1 MFQEVTHDVH
11 YENFRSERLARQN
24 AAATNN
30 SKERYQPQG
39 VSTAGLMTLN
49 TSETEDEKERKLRE
63 KDAELKR
70 MQEMVAAMQ
79 EQIKQQ
85 SQTSLPSLVNPATN
99 NRY

>member
-1 MFQEVTHDVH
+1 
-11 YENFRSERLARQN
+11 
-24 AAATNN
+24 
-30 SKERYQPQG
+30 
-39 VSTAGLMTLN
+39 MTSLN

-85 SQTSLPSLVNPATN
+85 SQTNLPSLANSAASS
-99 NRY
+99 RF

>member
-1 MFQEVTHDVH
+1 MH

-24 AAATNN
+24 LTASTTTNS
-30 SKERYQPQG
+30 SKERQQQIG
-39 VSTAGLMTLN
+39 VSSAGLMA
-49 TSETEDEKERKLRE
+49 SETEDEKEKKLRE

-85 SQTSLPSLVNPATN
+85 SQTSLPSLVANSGASK
-99 NRY
+99 RY

>member
-1 MFQEVTHDVH
+1 MH

-24 AAATNN
+24 LSAPSTANG
-30 SKERYQPQG
+30 SKERQQQIG
-39 VSTAGLMTLN
+39 VTSAGLTS
-49 TSETEDEKERKLRE
+49 SETEDDKEKKLRE

-85 SQTSLPSLVNPATN
+85 SQTSLPSLVANSGPSK
-99 NRY
+99 RF